1 MILKLRE
8 AHISN
13 LEKARQ
19 DEGFPDLETETIV
32 SLTARLIFDMHM
44 CYGNNRTLSGISL
57 ILCIFFVRTIFTWL
71 NTGTLGQYHMINFEI
86 MGINFAFD
94 HRVMISFE

>member
-1 MILKLRE
+1 MILRLRE

-32 SLTARLIFDMHM
+32 SA
-44 CYGNNRTLSGISL
+44 
-57 ILCIFFVRTIFTWL
+57 L
-71 NTGTLGQYHMINFEI
+71 NC
-86 MGINFAFD
+86 
-94 HRVMISFE
+94 